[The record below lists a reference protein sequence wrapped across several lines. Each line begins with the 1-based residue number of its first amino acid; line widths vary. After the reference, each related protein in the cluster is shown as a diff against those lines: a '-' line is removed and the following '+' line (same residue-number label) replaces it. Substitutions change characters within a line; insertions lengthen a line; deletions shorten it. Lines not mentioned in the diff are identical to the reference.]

1 MNDDNKYDY
10 SPDHVLSITDREL
23 ELTLL
28 KMGAFLSIV
37 QNKKCNYAKLLIS
50 AVNEP
55 EFQDIF
61 LDIAELETPQQLVRY
76 FIEKCPSVCESRVVY
91 RALKR

>member
-55 EFQDIF
+55 ELSGYI
-61 LDIAELETPQQLVRY
+61 PRH
-76 FIEKCPSVCESRVVY
+76 C
-91 RALKR
+91 